1 MATALTFDIYY
12 DIAKQIRKPGACL
25 DLCRANKNLHEAL
38 YPQLIRIDFARLTG
52 RKSLWEALENDD
64 TAQLGRI
71 YAVMYPDF
79 SEYIAN
85 QPKEF
90 NFWLQYVAGEGVYGG
105 LNCLRLMLAR
115 AAEVGFVP
123 SVDTLSAAVERH
135 NLEAVELLLEYGA
148 LLTRQDERDDSVDMV
163 HYLLARGADPLE
175 KYEGLNLLHW
185 HCSQVWTS
193 PLLIE
198 TLIEAGVPMD
208 ELDQEGRFD
217 EFEETKRRTPLGRA
231 CANRFDEPA
240 GYAHST
246 TTRGQS
252 IWRERG
258 TKGRQVTGCPT
269 TFPYPL
275 ESLMEQ
281 DIKRFSVA
289 GWGRCLWGHHIS
301 LRHEEQDDMGE
312 EVEGRDSVLPLPS
325 ILPKSRVSFFATLR
339 SSQGC
344 YEWGR
349 GYFLNDIDSD
359 IHDEIERERQAG
371 SLRFKSWDSQ
381 MRRFAHR
388 YFRGVQILLDAGGLE
403 LFRTTNHD
411 PADMWLE
418 TFHMVLLEAG
428 FCFSPYSGLVRDYF
442 REAPAIHAL
451 IEGICQWDFV
461 ATTCVAQID
470 YLLDVMG
477 RGGERGLQSFRLVL
491 DIIADYIIESDHGN
505 ILT

>member
-1 MATALTFDIYY
+1 MAPALTFDIYY
-12 DIAKQIRKPGACL
+12 DIAEQIRKPSACL
-25 DLCRANKNLHEAL
+25 DLCLANKSLHEAL
-38 YPQLIRIDFARLTG
+38 YPQLIRMDFARLTG

-79 SEYIAN
+79 I
-85 QPKEF
+85 
-90 NFWLQYVAGEGVYGG
+90 
-105 LNCLRLMLAR
+105 
-115 AAEVGFVP
+115 
-123 SVDTLSAAVERH
+123 ERH

-148 LLTRQDERDDSVDMV
+148 PLTRQDERDDSGPLFRARSVDMV

-325 ILPKSRVSFFATLR
+325 ILPKARVSFFATLR

-344 YEWGR
+344 YECGR

-359 IHDEIERERQAG
+359 IHDEIERERLAG

-403 LFRTTNHD
+403 LFRTTNYD